1 MKSKI
6 IEQRKNEFLGR
17 NEFLLEIFCESAP
30 KKSEIIEELGKDKEL
45 TVINRVNS
53 FFGKNIFIADI
64 YVYDNLESKQKFMI
78 VPKKVRDKL
87 KKEKNEDEKKKRE
100 IAKAEKLNNKNTTEE
115 GK

>member
-17 NEFLLEIFCESAP
+17 DEFLLEFFCESAP
-30 KKSEIIEELGKDKEL
+30 KKNEIIEELGKDKEL

-78 VPKKVRDKL
+78 IPKKIRDKI
-87 KKEKNEDEKKKRE
+87 KKEKLEEDKKKRE
-100 IAKAEKLNNKNTTEE
+100 IAKAEKLKNKNVMEDE
-115 GK
+115 K